1 MVNLLFLPVLSGCK
15 QVRNQ
20 YKDKQQAQ
28 IHCQRLHLKTL
39 PYTLVAEQE
48 LLSVSLQFQ
57 KHQGSKLLLAFPSWT
72 WALKHK
78 W

>member
-1 MVNLLFLPVLSGCK
+1 MI
-15 QVRNQ
+15 RNQ

-57 KHQGSKLLLAFPSWT
+57 TGHQTVVGFPILNMSIE
-72 WALKHK
+72 AQVMK
-78 W
+78 